1 MEDPLGPLVAPIH
14 LRSEL
19 LESGHSDRDIARLVR
34 GGILHRVRHGAY
46 VSTEAWAQAS
56 PAGRHALRARAVA
69 RQASTRVVVS
79 HVSALPFFGAPTW
92 GIPLDDEV
100 DVSRPDARGGRR
112 EAGVRQHRGLLL
124 DTDVVTRQGTRVT
137 SATKTALDVTC
148 RVGTE
153 PSLVVVNFFL
163 RLRLTTVNDLR
174 TRYALMTRDPFTL
187 KTDLVLRLADRRYE
201 SVGEVRTGFMFFR
214 HGVPAPVPQYELR
227 DEMGDLLARLDFAWP
242 ELGVW
247 LEFDGREK
255 YVKHLRP
262 GDTVVDAVLREKQRE
277 SMITEVTGWR
287 CIRITW
293 ADLER
298 PVETVARI
306 LSTLGV
312 PSRAPSFT

>member
-1 MEDPLGPLVAPIH
+1 MEYALGPLVAPIH

-19 LESGHSDRDIARLVR
+19 LESGHSDRDIARMVR

-46 VSTEAWAQAS
+46 VAAETWERADA
-56 PAGRHALRARAVA
+56 AGRHALRARAVA
-69 RQASTRVVVS
+69 RQASTRVIVS

-92 GIPLDDEV
+92 GIQLDDEV

-124 DTDVVTRQGTRVT
+124 DTDVVSQHGTEVT
-137 SATKTALDVTC
+137 SATKTALDVTT

-163 RLRLTTVNDLR
+163 RSGLTTLNDLAA
-174 TRYALMTRDPFTL
+174 RYMRMTRDPFTL
-187 KTDLVLRLADRRYE
+187 KTDLVLRLADGRHE
-201 SVGEVRTGFMFFR
+201 SVGEVRTGFMMFR
-214 HGVPAPVPQYELR
+214 FGVPAPQPQYELR
-227 DEMGDLLARLDFAWP
+227 DAMGDVLARLDFAWP

-255 YVKHLRP
+255 YVKHLRA
-262 GDTVVDAVLREKQRE
+262 GETVVDAVLREKQRE
-277 SMITEVTGWR
+277 SMIVERTGWR

-298 PVETVARI
+298 PTATVARI
-306 LSTLGV
+306 SDMLGV